1 VTTMDGG
8 SAGTAGRSFR
18 SLHDETATTEAKV
31 PDDGEQEVIDLLA
44 LNPDHR
50 RLVRLDQAMWGH
62 VHDIAAA
69 LAAARGLSEESA

>member
-1 VTTMDGG
+1 MTTMDGG

-31 PDDGEQEVIDLLA
+31 PDDSEQEVITLLG
-44 LNPDHR
+44 LNPAGR

-69 LAAARGLSEESA
+69 LAAARNGEKESA